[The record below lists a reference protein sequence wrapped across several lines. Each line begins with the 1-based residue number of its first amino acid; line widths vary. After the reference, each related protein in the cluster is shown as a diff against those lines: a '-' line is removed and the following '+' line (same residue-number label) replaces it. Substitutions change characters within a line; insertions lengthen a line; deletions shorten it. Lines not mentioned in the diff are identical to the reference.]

1 LAVSA
6 DTCAGGES
14 RFEFSQQILAIPS
27 SASSSHFDDAMIRRA
42 RMTIAQLM
50 KRMDAGFKTFEQRMT
65 SRFDAVD
72 ARFEAVDARFDAVD
86 ARSDAV
92 DARFDALDARFDAVD
107 KRFDAMAAA
116 SDARFGRVDRN
127 IEAIGEKLDTITR
140 TLHGRCDH
148 QQKVANEHEDRL
160 KDLERAMGR

>member
-1 LAVSA
+1 
-6 DTCAGGES
+6 
-14 RFEFSQQILAIPS
+14 
-27 SASSSHFDDAMIRRA
+27 MIRRV

-72 ARFEAVDARFDAVD
+72 ARFDAV
-86 ARSDAV
+86 
-92 DARFDALDARFDAVD
+92 DARFDAVD

>member
-1 LAVSA
+1 
-6 DTCAGGES
+6 
-14 RFEFSQQILAIPS
+14 
-27 SASSSHFDDAMIRRA
+27 
-42 RMTIAQLM
+42 MTIAQLM

-65 SRFDAVD
+65 SRFDAV
-72 ARFEAVDARFDAVD
+72 
-86 ARSDAV
+86 
-92 DARFDALDARFDAVD
+92 DARFDAVD